1 MSQPPPKR
9 VPSVVNPRYSSLQRL
24 RQLSHVLD
32 NAIPI
37 PGTGYRIGIDP
48 ILGLLPGAG
57 DTVAGAL
64 SAYIVVEAARM
75 GVPRETLL
83 RMASNI
89 ILEVVLG
96 SVPMLGDFFDAT
108 WKANARNIALL
119 ENHVDTPQSNRQPN
133 RTGDRTF
140 LILLI
145 LGLAVVIIGFATF
158 SVLMVRLLIGA
169 ISGG

>member
-9 VPSVVNPRYSSLQRL
+9 VPSVVNSRNTSLQRL

-37 PGTGYRIGIDP
+37 PGTGYRIGLDP
-48 ILGLLPGAG
+48 LLGLLPGAG

-75 GVPRETLL
+75 GVPREILL

-89 ILEVVLG
+89 VLEVVLG
-96 SVPMLGDFFDAT
+96 SVPMLGDVFDAT

-119 ENHVDTPQSNRQPN
+119 ETHVDMPQSNRAS
-133 RTGDRTF
+133 DRKF

-158 SVLMVRLLIGA
+158 SVLLVRLLIGA

>member
-1 MSQPPPKR
+1 MSQPPKR
-9 VPSVVNPRYSSLQRL
+9 VPSVANPRYTSLQRL

-32 NAIPI
+32 NSIPI
-37 PGTGYRIGIDP
+37 PGTGYRIGLDP

-83 RMASNI
+83 KMASNI

-96 SVPMLGDFFDAT
+96 SVPMLGDLFDAA

-119 ENHVDTPQSNRQPN
+119 ESHVDMPQSSQA
-133 RTGDRTF
+133 GDRKF

-158 SVLMVRLLIGA
+158 SVLLVRLLIGA

>member
-9 VPSVVNPRYSSLQRL
+9 VPSVVNSRNTSLQRL

-37 PGTGYRIGIDP
+37 PGTGYRIGLDP
-48 ILGLLPGAG
+48 LLGLLPGAG

-75 GVPRETLL
+75 GVPREILL

-89 ILEVVLG
+89 VLEVVLG
-96 SVPMLGDFFDAT
+96 SVPMLGDVFDAT

-119 ENHVDTPQSNRQPN
+119 ETHVDMPQSNR
-133 RTGDRTF
+133 GSDRKF

-158 SVLMVRLLIGA
+158 SVLLVRLLIGA

>member
-1 MSQPPPKR
+1 MSQSPKR
-9 VPSVVNPRYSSLQRL
+9 VPSVVNPRYTSLQRL

-37 PGTGYRIGIDP
+37 PGTGYRIGLDP

-75 GVPRETLL
+75 GIPRETLA
-83 RMASNI
+83 RMVSNI

-96 SVPMLGDFFDAT
+96 SVPLLGDVFDAT
-108 WKANARNIALL
+108 WKANARNITLL
-119 ENHVDTPQSNRQPN
+119 ESHVDMPQTDRK
-133 RTGDRTF
+133 GDRLF

-145 LGLAVVIIGFATF
+145 LGLAIVVIGFATF
-158 SVLMVRLLIGA
+158 SVLMVRFLINA
-169 ISGG
+169 ISGS

>member
-9 VPSVVNPRYSSLQRL
+9 VPSVVNPRYTSLQRL

-37 PGTGYRIGIDP
+37 PGTGYRIGLDP

-57 DTVAGAL
+57 DTVAGVL

-75 GVPRETLL
+75 GIPRETLV
-83 RMASNI
+83 RMVSNI
-89 ILEVVLG
+89 VLEVVLG
-96 SVPMLGDFFDAT
+96 SVPLLGDVFDAT
-108 WKANARNIALL
+108 WKANARNITLL
-119 ENHVDTPQSNRQPN
+119 ESHVDMPQTGRK
-133 RTGDRTF
+133 GDRLF

-145 LGLAVVIIGFATF
+145 LGLAVVVIGFATF
-158 SVLMVRLLIGA
+158 SVLMVRFLVSA

>member
-9 VPSVVNPRYSSLQRL
+9 VPSVVNPRYTSLQRL
-24 RQLSHVLD
+24 RQLSYVLD

-37 PGTGYRIGIDP
+37 PGTGYRIGLDP

-57 DTVAGAL
+57 DTVAGVL

-75 GVPRETLL
+75 GIPRETLV
-83 RMASNI
+83 RMVSNI

-96 SVPMLGDFFDAT
+96 SVPLLGDVFDAM
-108 WKANARNIALL
+108 WKANARNITLL
-119 ENHVDTPQSNRQPN
+119 ESHVDMPQTGRK
-133 RTGDRTF
+133 GDRLF

-145 LGLAVVIIGFATF
+145 LGLAVVVIGFATF
-158 SVLMVRLLIGA
+158 SVIMVRFLISA

>member
-9 VPSVVNPRYSSLQRL
+9 VPSVVNSRNTSLQRL

-37 PGTGYRIGIDP
+37 PGTGYRIGLDP
-48 ILGLLPGAG
+48 LLGLLPGAG

-75 GVPRETLL
+75 GVPREILL

-89 ILEVVLG
+89 VLEVVLG
-96 SVPMLGDFFDAT
+96 SVPMLGDVFDAT

-119 ENHVDTPQSNRQPN
+119 ETHVDMPQPSR
-133 RTGDRTF
+133 GSDRKF

-158 SVLMVRLLIGA
+158 SVLLVRLLIGA
-169 ISGG
+169 IGGG

>member
-1 MSQPPPKR
+1 MPPP
-9 VPSVVNPRYSSLQRL
+9 PSERIPPVVNPRYASLQRL

-37 PGTGYRIGIDP
+37 PGTGYRIGLDP

-89 ILEVVLG
+89 VLEVVLG
-96 SVPMLGDFFDAT
+96 SVPMLGDIFDAT
-108 WKANARNIALL
+108 WKANARNIELL
-119 ENHVDTPQSNRQPN
+119 ENHVDLPQSGQV
-133 RTGDRTF
+133 GDRKF

-145 LGLAVVIIGFATF
+145 IGLAIVIIGFATF
-158 SVLMVRLLIGA
+158 SVLLVRLLISA
-169 ISGG
+169 IGGG

>member
-9 VPSVVNPRYSSLQRL
+9 IPSVVNSRNTSLQRL

-37 PGTGYRIGIDP
+37 PGTGYRIGLDP
-48 ILGLLPGAG
+48 LLGLLPGAG

-89 ILEVVLG
+89 VLEVVLG
-96 SVPMLGDFFDAT
+96 SVPMLGDVFDAT

-119 ENHVDTPQSNRQPN
+119 ETHVDMPQSNR
-133 RTGDRTF
+133 GSDRKF

-158 SVLMVRLLIGA
+158 SVLLVRLLIGA

>member
-1 MSQPPPKR
+1 M
-9 VPSVVNPRYSSLQRL
+9 

-37 PGTGYRIGIDP
+37 PGTGYRIGLDP

-57 DTVAGAL
+57 DTVAGVL

-89 ILEVVLG
+89 VLEVVLG
-96 SVPMLGDFFDAT
+96 SVPMLGDLFDAT

-119 ENHVDTPQSNRQPN
+119 ESHVDVPQSNRA
-133 RTGDRTF
+133 GDHTF

-145 LGLAVVIIGFATF
+145 LGLAVIILGFATF
-158 SVLMVRLLIGA
+158 SVLMVRLLLSA